1 MMVAGYCMPSAGIEH
16 GLWLCC
22 FGFSVFGLRFGNKGQ
37 LGVRCGSLRLGPDLG
52 EKMVLLRATN
62 QFSGSKPVEI

>member
-1 MMVAGYCMPSAGIEH
+1 MVYGFAAL
-16 GLWLCC
+16 GL
-22 FGFSVFGLRFGNKGQ
+22 VFLVYAFGNKGQ